1 MHRST
6 DSLYLF
12 IMFMFILP
20 LYDLKRNSNSSV
32 SVMAMPSHAFKTF
45 PVHLIYFTC
54 QEISSSCYA

>member
-20 LYDLKRNSNSSV
+20 LYDLKRNSSV